1 MYLENT
7 TIENI
12 VADQFILDELML
24 QHDLI
29 RVGQWDYE
37 RLTYD
42 KKYTLKEGTFYLRIF
57 GYALDGDIDKRD
69 ATIQLKKPVIGKHY
83 YPFGVEYGEDEHF
96 PESLVNDCKATLKKI
111 AVALKEYN
119 LNKA

>member
-1 MYLENT
+1 MGLR
-7 TIENI
+7 
-12 VADQFILDELML
+12 AS
-24 QHDLI
+24 
-29 RVGQWDYE
+29 
-37 RLTYD
+37 TYD

>member
-29 RVGQWDYE
+29 RGGQWDYE

-96 PESLVNDCKATLKKI
+96 PASLVNDCKATLKKI

>member
-7 TIENI
+7 NIENI

-24 QHDLI
+24 QHDLV
-29 RVGQWDYE
+29 RGGQWDYE

-57 GYALDGDIDKRD
+57 GYALDGDIDKRN
-69 ATIQLKKPVIGKHY
+69 ATVQLKKPVIGKHY

-96 PESLVNDCKATLKKI
+96 PESLVNDCKATLKKV